1 MWVNPF
7 PFGVAVGVISTI
19 VVEVV
24 ALIVLAMVRSS
35 KK

>member
-7 PFGVAVGVISTI
+7 WFGVISTI

-24 ALIVLAMVRSS
+24 ALFITTLVLSIRR
-35 KK
+35 